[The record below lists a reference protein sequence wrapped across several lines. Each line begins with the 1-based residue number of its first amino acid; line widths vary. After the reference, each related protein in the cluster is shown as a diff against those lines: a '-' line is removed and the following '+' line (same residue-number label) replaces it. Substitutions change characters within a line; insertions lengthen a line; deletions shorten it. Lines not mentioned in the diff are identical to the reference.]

1 MATKGGFD
9 GDVGFAE
16 EKLRAIAGRTKDIA
30 RNLER
35 ASAVFANFG
44 AIAVKADRKLNDI
57 ASTME
62 RMNRAGDRSGFEK
75 MNREFKKISTWKS
88 GMKVL
93 DFMDKGFQK
102 ITSSI
107 LKLGSGLISGV
118 FTFLVNSIKR
128 VYELQERWTQAI
140 GGFNMKIGGMTA
152 GLKGAQKA
160 ATQWSS
166 TIRGL
171 TDGDIN
177 EGIQMFG
184 EFTFAMSQVIKKGDE
199 FSKFGIQMAR
209 GFNLS
214 GDGAGRLSRTFKDIG
229 MTSGM
234 AAKTMD
240 ELTQAANLVGVPVN
254 QLAEDVLE
262 ANTYM
267 ARFGK
272 EGARGFV
279 TAAGYA
285 RKFGIAMKELQT
297 ATEKFDTFDESAQ
310 AAAKLNATFGTLIN
324 SVDLML
330 MDDPAQRMEYM
341 RQQFLAQGKTYDS
354 LSVKERRYAAE
365 TMGVNDQQLA
375 SLLSMQNAQFSY
387 SDMMEK
393 QIATEATEAKAKK
406 NMELQL
412 RKTAQTMYAF
422 GMAFDRI
429 TVAIAKA
436 IAPLLEVLGLA
447 RTGGKDFTSF
457 GQVMGSITDHM
468 EHFFESL
475 ATNKKWTDFMK
486 DLARGMI
493 DVGKAVGSFIMDG
506 HAAKWAGELAGFLHE
521 VYDWGK
527 KAFSF
532 MLEVG
537 KLLAPV
543 LGLVVSHMK
552 EAAMIWVG
560 FQAVKLAGGVAG
572 NINATRDLITPLWS
586 DGKVAGA
593 GGAGASG
600 TAAGAA
606 AGGMMS
612 PWGTG
617 SSNAAGEA
625 TMDDA
630 AVLRKQKTK
639 SRSRRRHGYAGAG
652 AAAAIGIAAGGGGI
666 GASVGGGLGTMVGG
680 ILGGPLGAA
689 IGGALGG
696 FLGDKVGGVL
706 RSIFSSKLSPLD
718 VARKELSDVM
728 KSASDATL
736 RHGQILN
743 FQAKKNERQDKV
755 RQDNNSVLDKL
766 EKEAGKTKKGLN
778 FLTDKETEVV
788 RKRAQEFVR
797 MGINVKGN
805 TGVLAS
811 LRDGAGLTN
820 TQIKILSGSAGL
832 YEGELVKLRDVTT
845 QITKQQISELEGSA
859 AAQKKALLDFE
870 ISEKEAEIATQKKF
884 IKDLEGGSVEGGYN
898 PKEFEDYLKANPK
911 LAGFANSSSDARKAI
926 EREFSL
932 NKQRQKLTN
941 LEVQVA
947 NQQAEA
953 IKIKS
958 GLDKE
963 LFIINTRQLIMMDTR
978 FSEYSKSA
986 EAAKFGG
993 DHNAILNSYLSKN
1006 KGEYQNQYG
1015 DKYNDIA
1022 KFAAGGIVSSPTRAL
1037 IGENGAEAVIPLR
1050 ALARGKG
1057 PGGSRGLGGPLGKT
1071 LANLASGGGGGGR
1084 TQIHVVTSDVIM
1096 DSVKVGRAITK
1107 IAISTSEA

>member
-1 MATKGGFD
+1 MATRGGFE

-16 EKLRAIAGRTKDIA
+16 DKLRAIAGRTKDIA

-35 ASAVFANFG
+35 ASSIFANFG
-44 AIAVKADRKLNDI
+44 AIAAKADKKLNDI

-62 RMNRAGDRSGFEK
+62 RMNRAGDRNGFEK
-75 MNREFKKISTWKS
+75 MNREFKKMSTWKS

-93 DFMDKGFQK
+93 DSMDKGFQK

-118 FTFLVNSIKR
+118 FTFLVSSIKR

-209 GFNLS
+209 GFNL
-214 GDGAGRLSRTFKDIG
+214 GGEGAGRLTRTFKDMG
-229 MTSGM
+229 MSSGM
-234 AAKTMD
+234 AVKTMD

-285 RKFGIAMKELQT
+285 RKFGIAMKELQA
-297 ATEKFDTFDESAQ
+297 ATEKFDTFDESAN

-324 SVDLML
+324 SVDMML

-341 RQQFLAQGKTYDS
+341 RQQFLAQGKTYDA

-393 QIATEATEAKAKK
+393 QIATEATEAKAKR

-412 RKTAQTMYAF
+412 RKTAQTMYSF
-422 GMAFDRI
+422 GMAFDEI

-436 IAPLLEVLGLA
+436 IQPLLEVLGLA
-447 RTGGKDFTSF
+447 KSGGKEFTSF
-457 GQVMGSITDHM
+457 GQVMKSITAHVVY
-468 EHFFESL
+468 FFESL
-475 ATNKKWTDFMK
+475 AKNPKWTDFMK
-486 DLARGMI
+486 ELAKGMI
-493 DVGKAVGSFIMDG
+493 DVGKAIGSFIMDG
-506 HAAKWAGELAGFLHE
+506 RAAKWAGELAGFLHE

-560 FQAVKLAGGVAG
+560 LQAVKLAGGVAS
-572 NINATRDLITPLWS
+572 NYNSIKEAVWSDNKVINA
-586 DGKVAGA
+586 GGA
-593 GGAGASG
+593 AGASG
-600 TAAGAA
+600 GAAGAA
-606 AGGMMS
+606 GGMTS

-617 SSNAAGEA
+617 SFNAGGEA
-625 TMDDA
+625 TMDDTA
-630 AVLRKQKTK
+630 ALHKQKTRR
-639 SRSRRRHGYAGAG
+639 RSLRRHGYAGAG
-652 AAAAIGIAAGGGGI
+652 AAAAIGIATGGGGI
-666 GASVGGGLGTMVGG
+666 GASVGGGLGTMIGG
-680 ILGGPLGAA
+680 IFGGPLGAA
-689 IGGALGG
+689 VGGALGG
-696 FLGDKVGGVL
+696 FLGDKVSGL
-706 RSIFSSKLSPLD
+706 LSSIFSSKLSPLD
-718 VARKELSDVM
+718 VARKHLSEAM
-728 KSASDATL
+728 KSASEAAS
-736 RHGQILN
+736 RNEQILN
-743 FQAKKNERQDKV
+743 YQAKKGAREDKI
-755 RQDNNSVLDKL
+755 RSDNNSVLDKL

-778 FLTDKETEVV
+778 FLSEEESKIV

-797 MGINVKGN
+797 MGINVNKN
-805 TGVLAS
+805 VEVLR
-811 LRDGAGLTN
+811 LLNDGSGLTN
-820 TQIKILSGSAGL
+820 TQIRNLSSSAND
-832 YEGELVKLRDVTT
+832 YEKELIKMRESTALLV
-845 QITKQQISELEGSA
+845 KQQIAELEGGDIA
-859 AAQKKALLDFE
+859 RKKARLDFE
-870 ISEKEAEIATQKKF
+870 VSETEALIATQKDFVKK
-884 IKDLEGGSVEGGYN
+884 IENNTVQGGFN
-898 PKEFEDYLKANPK
+898 PQEFEEYLKANPLK
-911 LAGFANSSSDARKAI
+911 AVQASESDAHRAGV
-926 EREFSL
+926 E
-932 NKQRQKLTN
+932 KQFALIKQKKKLQD
-941 LEVQVA
+941 LEEGLAAKQLALVNA
-947 NQQAEA
+947 
-953 IKIKS
+953 KS
-958 GLDKE
+958 SLDKE
-963 LFIINTRQLIMMDTR
+963 LFFIQARAAIMGTGR
-978 FSEYSKSA
+978 FQEYSKQNSQM
-986 EAAKFGG
+986 FGG
-993 DHNAILNSYLSKN
+993 NENAILNAFLGQHKKEYQ
-1006 KGEYQNQYG
+1006 GEYG
-1015 DKYNDIA
+1015 DRYKDLL
-1022 KFAAGGIVSSPTRAL
+1022 KPMAAGGIVSSPTRAL

-1071 LANLASGGGGGGR
+1071 LANLATGGGGGR
-1084 TQIHVVTSDVIM
+1084 TQVHVVTSDVIM